1 MASLVSRFPG
11 INELCIGMAKL
22 NLDGENLGRQTFE
35 NIHKLADALED
46 LRISDECKTAGL
58 LSIWVK
64 ERYSPF
70 SGLRGLAAHL
80 KCPDIVKGILREDP
94 KKCVK
99 MAKVYIKRG
108 APPEIQDRK
117 SLYYVSVGLLKD
129 TRLADDTFRNE
140 MAQALIESVGG
151 EAKVVPPKPS
161 RTIKAEPA
169 IPGSPMSLDRAVAE
183 GIRKMVAASQDLSYL
198 DQDRLMS
205 QVAKLQNSLT
215 EFRKLRE
222 TYQGDRK
229 ELLNKMINSFSR
241 HLQPI
246 SDLTEAHQL
255 YERIKEFVNV

>member
-1 MASLVSRFPG
+1 MVSLVPRFPG
-11 INELCIGMAKL
+11 INELCLGMAKL
-22 NLDGENLGRQTFE
+22 NLDGENLDQRTFE
-35 NIHKLADALED
+35 NIHKLADTLGD

-58 LSIWVK
+58 LSVWVK

-80 KCPDIVKGILREDP
+80 KCPDMVRGILREDP

-99 MAKVYIKRG
+99 MAKAYIKRG

-117 SLYYVSVGLLKD
+117 SLYCVSVGLLKD
-129 TRLADDTFRNE
+129 TGLADDTFRNE

-151 EAKVVPPKPS
+151 EAKVVPPKPP
-161 RTIKAEPA
+161 RVRRVGTEV
-169 IPGSPMSLDRAVAE
+169 PGSPMSLDRTVAE

-222 TYQGDRK
+222 TYQGDRR
-229 ELLNKMINSFSR
+229 ELLNRMINSFSR

-246 SDLTEAHQL
+246 SDLSEAHDL
-255 YERIKEFVNV
+255 YERVKEFVNV